1 MPAIMAVNRVKVFM
15 IIRKL
20 LFVFIAL
27 SAFGCGK
34 DDDDVYDLIPNV
46 FVREQINVMDLRY
59 PDLRN
64 DNGFAYIPGG
74 VKGIIVFRQNSA
86 TYLAFERNC
95 PFQPYDSCA
104 TVHMDPSKFF
114 FADLC
119 CGSQFN
125 LSGQPIGGPARFSLK
140 KYSTSLSGNT
150 LTINN

>member
-1 MPAIMAVNRVKVFM
+1 MPAILVVNRVRVFM
-15 IIRKL
+15 IIRNVLVFLFL
-20 LFVFIAL
+20 LT
-27 SAFGCGK
+27 AFACGK

-46 FVREQINVMDLRY
+46 FVKEQVNIMDLRY

-86 TYLAFERNC
+86 SYLAFERNC

-104 TVHMDPSKFF
+104 TVSMDPSKFF
-114 FADLC
+114 LADSC

-140 KYSTSLSGNT
+140 KYATSLSGNI